1 MLINSFLGTEKMEE
15 EKSVVIEKEK
25 IYSSYIN
32 QDMSSSEKIELEKR
46 RRNQVYLSLD
56 YNLSVLSYF
65 DFFSYD
71 TFQIIKVAKQIASIS
86 KKKIVTSKILLL
98 AFLSME
104 LPLSEMIYD
113 QGMEK
118 GILGSYS
125 IWDMDEFDF
134 KKDFSFFEKLKGIF
148 FSLNKEKV
156 EISYSSEVNLIFKK
170 AAENALER
178 FRTPVITSEIL
189 FLTILEIEGDS
200 PRETLKYRF
209 GNELDLYLLKYKLV
223 KHIHKQESMIRE
235 NVIKNQ
241 QYFGYLLKTQLKD
254 EEFEVLLKNNL
265 VGTGV
270 SLFRN
275 NVILQALESN
285 IFDTL
290 KKDIHKS
297 IRITNQRKY
306 S

>member
-118 GILGSYS
+118 GIVMES
-125 IWDMDEFDF
+125 
-134 KKDFSFFEKLKGIF
+134 GIIII
-148 FSLNKEKV
+148 N
-156 EISYSSEVNLIFKK
+156 
-170 AAENALER
+170 
-178 FRTPVITSEIL
+178 
-189 FLTILEIEGDS
+189 
-200 PRETLKYRF
+200 
-209 GNELDLYLLKYKLV
+209 
-223 KHIHKQESMIRE
+223 H
-235 NVIKNQ
+235 
-241 QYFGYLLKTQLKD
+241 
-254 EEFEVLLKNNL
+254 
-265 VGTGV
+265 
-270 SLFRN
+270 
-275 NVILQALESN
+275 
-285 IFDTL
+285 
-290 KKDIHKS
+290 
-297 IRITNQRKY
+297 
-306 S
+306 

>member
-1 MLINSFLGTEKMEE
+1 M
-15 EKSVVIEKEK
+15 
-25 IYSSYIN
+25 
-32 QDMSSSEKIELEKR
+32 
-46 RRNQVYLSLD
+46 
-56 YNLSVLSYF
+56 
-65 DFFSYD
+65 
-71 TFQIIKVAKQIASIS
+71 
-86 KKKIVTSKILLL
+86 
-98 AFLSME
+98 
-104 LPLSEMIYD
+104 
-113 QGMEK
+113 
-118 GILGSYS
+118 
-125 IWDMDEFDF
+125 
-134 KKDFSFFEKLKGIF
+134 
-148 FSLNKEKV
+148 
-156 EISYSSEVNLIFKK
+156 IFKK